1 MVDFYTMTKQKLLLL
16 KLALLYY
23 RDKGTELN
31 IAGCKNVLP
40 LDGHLLSRGR
50 DLNPTSCTEHTWH
63 PNGSNQSAKK
73 KREFV
78 TGCLFSEGIVLMQK
92 IDYKKFSYT
101 ELLTTWFHKFPTRIP
116 NFSEFFLII
125 ANPKKWFICCWFCQ
139 LHR

>member
-1 MVDFYTMTKQKLLLL
+1 MVDFYALTKQKLLLL

-73 KREFV
+73 REFI
-78 TGCLFSEGIVLMQK
+78 TGYLFSEGNVLIQK
-92 IDYKKFSYT
+92 IDSMKSSLNYI
-101 ELLTTWFHKFPTRIP
+101 ELLTT
-116 NFSEFFLII
+116 
-125 ANPKKWFICCWFCQ
+125 
-139 LHR
+139 